1 MGIHDLQRGLDAL
14 RRALAEV
21 LESGFDGLDPVPVT
35 AYDGPL
41 RRPART
47 ADLPW
52 LLTQTSQSRRDGDRR
67 RRPATTTPR
76 SPPPR
81 SRTRPRAA
89 A

>member
-21 LESGFDGLDPVPVT
+21 LDSGFDGLEPAPVT

-47 ADLPW
+47 PDLPW
-52 LLTQTSQSRRDGDRR
+52 LLAQTSQSAATADHQ
-67 RRPATTTPR
+67 RRPAR
-76 SPPPR
+76 RLRASPPPR

>member
-21 LESGFDGLDPVPVT
+21 LETGLDLPQPLPVT

-41 RRPART
+41 RRPGRT
-47 ADLPW
+47 ADVPW
-52 LLTQTSQSRRDGDRR
+52 LLAQTSQSAAA
-67 RRPATTTPR
+67 ATTPGARHDDSRPR
-76 SPPPR
+76 HLLAA
-81 SRTRPRAA
+81 RTRPRAA